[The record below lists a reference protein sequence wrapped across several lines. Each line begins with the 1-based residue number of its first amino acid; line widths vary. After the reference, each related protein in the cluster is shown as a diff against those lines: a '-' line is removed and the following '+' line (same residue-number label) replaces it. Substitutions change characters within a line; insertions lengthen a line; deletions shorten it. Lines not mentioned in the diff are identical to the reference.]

1 MKKFLVSSLAVV
13 CVFSSV
19 FVVNVFAEA
28 NDAEKGVSVQS
39 VSDESGLMPL
49 AEETGYI
56 YKVVNGV
63 RYKRLWSYTYGR
75 WIDPVWTIAP

>member
-19 FVVNVFAEA
+19 FAVNVLAEA

-49 AEETGYI
+49 AEETGYK

-63 RYKRLWSYTYGR
+63 RYKRLWSYTYNR
-75 WIDPVWTIAP
+75 WIDPAWTIAP